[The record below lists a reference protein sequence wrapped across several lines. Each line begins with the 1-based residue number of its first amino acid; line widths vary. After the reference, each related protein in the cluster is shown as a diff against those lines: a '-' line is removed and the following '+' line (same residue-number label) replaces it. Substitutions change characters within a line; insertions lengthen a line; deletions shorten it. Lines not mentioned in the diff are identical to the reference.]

1 MFILDNEFSF
11 QMLKLGLNNN
21 ETAKKRLIVS
31 CSFLIVVFVA
41 MAIGTHFLFEKVV
54 VSETKIFYTLAYIT
68 SNFYTTLF
76 LLGFNLILSAIFR
89 RFEAINQC
97 IKDNFKTDE
106 DEPDRVYDK
115 KNKSAEKMI
124 IKLAD
129 LHDMMT
135 DVTNDANKCLAFEV
149 LCVDSKRINLLN

>member
-1 MFILDNEFSF
+1 
-11 QMLKLGLNNN
+11 MLKFGVDNNR
-21 ETAKKRLIVS
+21 TAKLRLLVL
-31 CSFLIVVFVA
+31 CSILILIFA
-41 MAIGTHFLFEKVV
+41 ILTIGTHFLFEKIND
-54 VSETKIFYTLAYIT
+54 SDRKIFFSFAYII
-68 SNFYTTLF
+68 SNFYTSLF
-76 LLGFNLILSAIFR
+76 FVGFNLILSAIFR

-135 DVTNDANKCLAFEV
+135 DVTRDANSCLAFEV
-149 LCVDSKRINLLN
+149 LLKYLQVHQRFELFN